1 MHGPNP
7 DGLTEK
13 TLVKGEKTKIQKIF
27 CMDNNNNNNNNNNTS
42 YEEYLHV
49 IKSNSKSKGGGAKE
63 EKGADTGL

>member
-27 CMDNNNNNNNNNNTS
+27 CMDNNNNNNNNTS

>member
-13 TLVKGEKTKIQKIF
+13 TLVKDEKTKIRKIF
-27 CMDNNNNNNNNNNTS
+27 CMDNNNNTS

>member
-27 CMDNNNNNNNNNNTS
+27 CMDNNNNNNNNNTS